1 MSATVLIMPG
11 SPALVPE
18 LAPADEASARL
29 LAAAREAARA
39 HRGPVDIVTTL
50 DEASYTAHTGSF
62 HAWGAPHVT
71 VGGGNYLGELLARY
85 VAGDRE
91 YRETREHV
99 EPLDPD
105 ALTIVVVDG
114 PAGLTARAPLAL
126 QPGAQATH
134 EGLERFI
141 AGGALGGL
149 EGGVDKQLLWREL
162 AQLTPKRAELIASDA
177 TLGVGRYVGVW
188 QW

>member
-11 SPALVPE
+11 SPALVRE
-18 LAPADEASARL
+18 LAPADEASGQL
-29 LAAAREAARA
+29 LADARA
-39 HRGPVDIVTTL
+39 IANTHAGPVDIVTTL
-50 DEASYTAHTGSF
+50 DDASYTGHTGSF
-62 HAWGAPHVT
+62 RAWGAPHVN

-91 YRETREHV
+91 YRQTREHV

-114 PAGLTARAPLAL
+114 PAGLTPRAPLAL

-141 AGGALGGL
+141 DGGSLGGL

-162 AQLTPKRAELIASDA
+162 AGLAPKRTELIASDA
-177 TLGVGRYVGVW
+177 SLGVGRYVGVW